1 MDRIKVAYDES
12 HELLETIECLIDIVD
27 MVYTR
32 KVPMTMTFFGFI
44 LIAVLVS
51 MLSGVNDWICARGNS
66 QEGCYISTNHH
77 TFSKTYLTELHEL
90 SQY

>member
-1 MDRIKVAYDES
+1 
-12 HELLETIECLIDIVD
+12 

-51 MLSGVNDWICARGNS
+51 MLSGVNDWMR
-66 QEGCYISTNHH
+66 ER
-77 TFSKTYLTELHEL
+77 K
-90 SQY
+90 

>member
-1 MDRIKVAYDES
+1 
-12 HELLETIECLIDIVD
+12 

-32 KVPMTMTFFGFI
+32 KVPMTMTFFGFT

-66 QEGCYISTNHH
+66 QEGCYINTNHH